1 MVTSFMGV
9 QEGKKSFNWIKEVEV
24 LIRLAMS
31 LYSSGLTGSTHAIY
45 FCRRT
50 YEDLRLFDKQLHR
63 CIYDRKFSQLPE
75 LRKNELKDENILVR
89 KIPKYH

>member
-1 MVTSFMGV
+1 M
-9 QEGKKSFNWIKEVEV
+9 EVFTHFG
-24 LIRLAMS
+24 MS
-31 LYSSGLTGSTHAIY
+31 LNSTGLTRSTNTTY

-50 YEDLRLFDKQLHR
+50 YEDLRLFDKQIHR

-89 KIPKYH
+89 KNTKISKYTHTFFIEQNYTVNWWKI

>member
-1 MVTSFMGV
+1 MAVYWDFTLLRSMIGRMFC
-9 QEGKKSFNWIKEVEV
+9 
-24 LIRLAMS
+24 
-31 LYSSGLTGSTHAIY
+31 

-75 LRKNELKDENILVR
+75 LRKNELKDENILVGLPN
-89 KIPKYH
+89 IEYIVILVEIVDPKVSCNLEGKV